1 MLLPHY
7 ELCWIFLFYQ
17 LFMQAATAR
26 VFLLLF
32 GIVSSNLLPGDK
44 RLGHNH
50 HHHHHQEHH
59 HHQSPHDQHHGED
72 HHHIEEPEH
81 HHHHAEDGERSGKS
95 LADIDFTAATLDE
108 ETGLKCVRT
117 EETLET
123 LEREKLLSCTH
134 SSINICHYTYVTQF
148 SPSRVEV
155 CEDVYTKNC
164 NIVFS
169 KQAQNETLEHCYFPM
184 ELDCEGSGG
193 GEATCQ
199 TVWESSCVTRYQ
211 AAPALPTTDCQKIP
225 VELCGAPACQPRPGA
240 RTCHQKVLTSVQEV
254 PEESCDIVP
263 SKICKGR
270 FQTINSLQ
278 IKRNIFIFS

>member
-1 MLLPHY
+1 
-7 ELCWIFLFYQ
+7 
-17 LFMQAATAR
+17 MQAAETW

-59 HHQSPHDQHHGED
+59 HHQSPPDHQHGGEG
-72 HHHIEEPEH
+72 EEH
-81 HHHHAEDGERSGKS
+81 HHHHDQHQEPEHDHHHKEDGERSGKT
-95 LADIDFTAATLDE
+95 LADIDFSSAVLDD

-117 EETLET
+117 DETVET
-123 LEREKLLSCTH
+123 VEREKLLSCTH

-148 SPSRVEV
+148 SPTRVEV
-155 CEDVYTKNC
+155 CDDVYTKNC

-169 KQAQNETLEHCYFPM
+169 KQAHNETLEHCYYPM
-184 ELDCEGSGG
+184 ELECGEGEG
-193 GEATCQ
+193 GEARCQ

-211 AAPALPTTDCQKIP
+211 SASAQPSPECHKIP

-240 RTCHQKVLTSVQEV
+240 RTCHQKVLTNVAEV

-263 SKICKGR
+263 SKICKER
-270 FQTINSLQ
+270 FSNYCHFSSKTYTETQ
-278 IKRNIFIFS
+278 RNC

>member
-1 MLLPHY
+1 
-7 ELCWIFLFYQ
+7 
-17 LFMQAATAR
+17 MQAAEAW

-59 HHQSPHDQHHGED
+59 HHQSPHDQQPGEEEGEHE
-72 HHHIEEPEH
+72 HHHHHHEEPEH
-81 HHHHAEDGERSGKS
+81 HHHHHSDDGQRSGKT

-117 EETLET
+117 EESLET
-123 LEREKLLSCTH
+123 VEREKLLSCTH

-169 KQAQNETLEHCYFPM
+169 KKAHNETLEHCYYPM

-193 GEATCQ
+193 GEEEEVCE

-211 AAPALPTTDCQKIP
+211 PSPPDLPPTTECHKIP
-225 VELCGAPACQPRPGA
+225 VELCGAPTCQPRPGA
-240 RTCHQKVLTSVQEV
+240 RTCHEKVLQRVQEV

-270 FQTINSLQ
+270 FQTIN
-278 IKRNIFIFS
+278 FSKKGKEMFFF